1 MTKWLTNIRKFI
13 NGTIEELYK
22 CTWPTRQE
30 LFRSTIIVL
39 VAIVAVTVFVG
50 LVDFGSQRIIRFLT
64 GF

>member
-1 MTKWLTNIRKFI
+1 MKWLTKLRKFI

-30 LFRSTIIVL
+30 LFRSTVIVL
-39 VAIVAVTVFVG
+39 VAVVAVAVFVG

-64 GF
+64 TGF